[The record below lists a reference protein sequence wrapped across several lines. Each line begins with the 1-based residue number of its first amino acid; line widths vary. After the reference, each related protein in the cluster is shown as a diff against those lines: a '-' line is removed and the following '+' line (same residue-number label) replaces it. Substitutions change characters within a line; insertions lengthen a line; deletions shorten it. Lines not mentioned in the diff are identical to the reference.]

1 MIVGIDTE
9 VDPVRVVVFVGS
21 LSRWKLNFK
30 RKMVMNALM
39 QESLVPLVDP
49 ERVIK
54 SIFINAQAYFE
65 LGIVSTEAERL
76 INSHGPYEIRR
87 IALENILN
95 QLPYTPRFLSTHR
108 DEIISLIWLMH
119 FNRDLQ

>member
-1 MIVGIDTE
+1 
-9 VDPVRVVVFVGS
+9 
-21 LSRWKLNFK
+21 
-30 RKMVMNALM
+30 MNALM

-76 INSHGPYEIRR
+76 ISSHGPYEIRR
-87 IALENILN
+87 VALENILN